1 MDAITGAI
9 RSGSYSVQVVDAVT
23 GSNGTGTIRFLTNKL
38 EDANYQQ
45 QLLSRRAY
53 LYVSSNEGVSW
64 TQMYAGYVSGI
75 RLVSAATFE
84 IGIADSRRVEQTRT
98 IFTGNTLGTFTT
110 RGCLTGG
117 PVTKTWGPVVSR
129 GGWYYKVSSIP
140 GNQNILLNFLAGYDS
155 FANSPVVSDWKKL
168 IRQSVVDEIS
178 KSTRIIT
185 ETSLG
190 YPVGYGDIVMH
201 VGTTDTNAV
210 PTSHILLA
218 NEYGQAYS
226 SPGYGPLSVWWSN
239 PATIPANNSYLY
251 VSLYT
256 RNVSQACPLYIDA
269 HPVDIVTQ
277 IWDEARM
284 YWKDPAAP
292 DPAWVAQIRALIGV
306 DTRLAI
312 RLTEPP
318 VISKFLEETIFGPFG
333 ISARVNSTSGA
344 LELIDIRGRGT
355 GTPAVTITAA
365 DMSNGS
371 DVVFDLDES
380 TAISTVSL
388 TAQLFSTNYTAKS
401 ADVVTN
407 TTPTD
412 GVLVNDVKAVGYNG
426 DTTVFAGR
434 EVSFTV
440 RGMIHNADSWLSAE
454 SAMLQSIAVPIYSR
468 FGRGA
473 QAANVSIIGTSSAAS
488 LQVGDECIFAAP
500 HYPNANYR
508 VGESTVGGR
517 IMQVIRRTETPT
529 GPQLRILD
537 VGLNQPSAP
546 IPLVSVRKS
555 PTQGAYAAEFKL
567 DNAGLMAAAF
577 LSVEVEWTTG
587 ASSPT
592 SGGTT
597 FNVYGPAD
605 IPTGYVTLP
614 TVPPGT
620 TVWVRARSKAYQRR
634 ASAWT
639 SWYSVALD
647 ALNAPSGFS
656 IPSVTSSSASLQ
668 WTNTNANWPISVYLY
683 QGVSAPALWNS
694 YKVATIGAG
703 TTNTVIRD
711 GIVSGLPYVV
721 AVAYDTPN
729 GSSLFATQSFTAT
742 GSTSTLLRPAAM
754 DVVAGSSDAS
764 LAQGVALALWA
775 SNTTYNIAVY
785 RAPDSGGAPGSYELL
800 SVVNGNETLYID
812 YLAQDGVTY
821 WYAIAHRLGGFTES
835 ALTPA
840 VSAQASGVTS
850 GLVRPSAVAPTI
862 TPETAGSATLDV
874 TIAVTDPQ
882 GRVDKVEFR
891 TKNSTNPFG
900 PWTQDTSVPYSASVA
915 KGTASDPS
923 IIEWRVWGFTS
934 ENSYT
939 ILRSGSSEWP
949 LYLGTNPTINRLT
962 RSRFNSAT
970 NRYEVWGRYFLDN
983 GDGTFTEDPLLGFVT
998 IFAVINVKSQSGAT
1012 ATVTTHTPK
1021 EADGWRFSWPSAATD
1036 QWTFE
1041 LTSYGLAETLYFPG
1055 QNPDVQDKSLP
1066 TVQGSATFI
1075 APASQSSGGTGD
1087 VVGPSSATDNALV
1100 RFDGTTGK
1108 LIKNSSATLTD
1119 AGTLTTT
1126 TGAFTNLSST
1136 NTITGSISGNAATVT
1151 NGVYTTGSYANPS
1164 WIASLGWSK
1173 ITGTPTTTSGYGIT
1187 DAITTANIGSQ
1198 SVNYANTAG
1207 SASTATSASSVPWSG
1222 ITSKPTT
1229 LSGFGITDGVSTG
1242 GSYANPSWLTSLAWS
1257 KITGTPTTIAGYGIT
1272 DAVSTSGSYAD
1283 PSWITSLAG
1292 SKITGNI
1299 SGSAANV
1306 TGVVAIA
1313 NGGTNQTAYATSGT
1327 GTRVL
1332 VYDQGLGKFDVQVA
1346 GASGQFLRSSG
1357 TTGDVLWATPPNFTS
1372 TTAGYAPASGGGT
1385 TNFLRADGTWAAP
1398 PSTTTIS
1405 ANNVTAGTFP
1415 GTLYTF
1421 AGSARI
1427 TEDLIVDTNTFVV
1440 DSVNNRVGVGTAT
1453 PVSRLQVN
1461 GGKIVFTSDDGAYGQ
1476 AQINAPSGGEAT
1488 LLFGSTGSGQ
1498 NSGGYTNAGVVGIGA
1513 YGNTRDILVLG
1524 TGYAGGTIYLKNG
1537 DVGIGSNSP
1546 SGKLEVFG
1554 GTVSNGTAQTISMVG
1569 SGGANSANYNWG
1581 ITSKGDTNWG
1591 FRVQNPSNGAYYT
1604 DVTGAWGANAA
1615 GGFRVIDK
1623 LSGTENVRML
1633 VNGSGNVAIG
1643 PHTPAVLLDV
1653 GGTIRTRNGAFQLH
1667 DGTSQG
1673 GGLFFYKTI
1682 TGGGSNLS
1690 PSLFSETGMPL
1701 YFMTNGSASIKGT
1714 LSIDGNWTVTGN
1726 VVAYSDARVKENVRV
1741 IDNALARV
1749 RAIRGVTFTRT
1760 DMQDTAKRHAGVIA
1774 QEVEAVLPEVISDND
1789 DGMKSVAYGNI
1800 TALLIEAIKELQDEV
1815 TALRGMMKT

>member
-1 MDAITGAI
+1 MPSLNYKLVIRDASTVANPNGTTDAITITSLRTGANTYIASPPSGDGYEVDAITGAI
-9 RSGSYSVQVVDAVT
+9 RSGSYTVQVVDAVT
-23 GSNGTGTIRFLTNKL
+23 GSDGTGTVRFFTNKL
-38 EDANYQQ
+38 EDGNYQQ

-53 LYVSSNEGVSW
+53 LYVSGNEGVSW
-64 TQMYAGYVSGI
+64 TQMYAGYVSAI

-129 GGWYYKVSSIP
+129 GGWYYQVKSVP
-140 GNQNILLNFLAGYDS
+140 GNQNIALYFVSGYDS

-168 IRQSVVDEIS
+168 VRQSVVDEIT

-190 YPVGYGDIVMH
+190 YPVGYGDIVLY

-256 RNVSQACPLYIDA
+256 RNVSAACPLYIDA

-284 YWKDPAAP
+284 YWKNPAAP
-292 DPAWVAQIRALIGV
+292 DPAWVAQIRALLGA

-333 ISARVNSTSGA
+333 ISARVNSASGA
-344 LELIDIRGRGT
+344 LELIDVRGRGT
-355 GTPAVTITAA
+355 GTPSVTITAA
-365 DMSNGS
+365 DMTNGS

-388 TAQLFSTNYTAKS
+388 NAQLFSTNYTAKS
-401 ADVVTN
+401 ADVVTS

-412 GVLVNDVKAVGYNG
+412 GVLVNEVKAVGYNG

-434 EVSFTV
+434 EISFTIN
-440 RGMIHNADSWLSAE
+440 GMIHNADSWLSAE
-454 SAMLQSIAVPIYSR
+454 AAMLQSIAVPIYSR

-473 QAANVSIIGTSSAAS
+473 QAADVSIIGTSSAAS

-517 IMQVIRRTETPT
+517 IMQVVRRTETPT
-529 GPQLRILD
+529 GPRLRILD
-537 VGLNQPSAP
+537 IGLNQPSAP
-546 IPLVSVRKS
+546 TPDVSVRKS
-555 PTQGAYAAEFKL
+555 PTQGSYAAEFKFN
-567 DNAGLMAAAF
+567 NASLMAAAF

-587 ASSPT
+587 ASTPS

-605 IPTGYVTLP
+605 IPTDYVTLP

-620 TVWVRARSKAYQRR
+620 TVWVRARSKGYQRR

-639 SWYSVALD
+639 GWYSIALD

-656 IPSVTSSSASLQ
+656 VPTVTSSSASLL
-668 WTNTNANWPISVYLY
+668 WTNTNTDWPISVYLY
-683 QGVSAPALWNS
+683 QGASAPALWDS
-694 YKVATIGAG
+694 YKVATVGAG

-711 GIVSGLPYVV
+711 GIASGLPYVV
-721 AVAYDTPN
+721 AIAYDTPN
-729 GSSLFATQSFTAT
+729 GLSLLATQSFTAT
-742 GSTSTLLRPAAM
+742 GATSTLVRPAAM

-775 SNTTYNIAVY
+775 SNTTYNIAIY
-785 RAPDSGGAPGSYELL
+785 RAPDSGGVPGSYELL

-840 VSAQASGVTS
+840 VSAQASGIVS
-850 GLVRPSAVAPTI
+850 GLVRPSAVSPTI

-874 TIAVTDPQ
+874 TITITDPQ

-891 TKNSTNPFG
+891 TKNASNPFG
-900 PWTQDTSVPYSASVA
+900 PWTQDTSVPYSASVV
-915 KGTASDPS
+915 KGTPTNPS
-923 IIEWRVWGFTS
+923 VIEWRVWGFTN

-939 ILRSGSSEWP
+939 ILRSGSSDWP

-962 RSRFNSAT
+962 RSRFNSST
-970 NRYEVWGRYFLDN
+970 NRYEVWGRYFIDN

-998 IFAVINVKSQSGAT
+998 IFTVINVKNQSGGT
-1012 ATVTTHTPK
+1012 ATVTDHTPK
-1021 EADGWRFSWPSAATD
+1021 EADGWRFSWPSTATD

-1055 QNPDVQDKSLP
+1055 QNPDVQDVSLP
-1066 TVQGSATFI
+1066 VVQGSATFI
-1075 APASQSSGGTGD
+1075 APASQSSGATGD
-1087 VVGPSSATDNALV
+1087 VTGPSSATDNAIV

-1164 WIASLGWSK
+1164 WI
-1173 ITGTPTTTSGYGIT
+1173 
-1187 DAITTANIGSQ
+1187 
-1198 SVNYANTAG
+1198 
-1207 SASTATSASSVPWSG
+1207 
-1222 ITSKPTT
+1222 
-1229 LSGFGITDGVSTG
+1229 
-1242 GSYANPSWLTSLAWS
+1242 
-1257 KITGTPTTIAGYGIT
+1257 
-1272 DAVSTSGSYAD
+1272 
-1283 PSWITSLAG
+1283 TSLAG

-1313 NGGTNQTAYATSGT
+1313 NGGTNQTAYATTGT

-1332 VYDQGLGKFDVQVA
+1332 VYDQALGKFDVQTA

-1357 TTGDVLWATPPNFTS
+1357 TTGDVTWATPPNFTS
-1372 TTAGYAPASGGGT
+1372 STAGYAPASGGGT
-1385 TNFLRADGTWAAP
+1385 TNFLRADGTWASP
-1398 PSTTTIS
+1398 PGTTTIS

-1415 GTLYTF
+1415 GALYTF
-1421 AGSARI
+1421 TDSARVNG
-1427 TEDLIVDTNTFVV
+1427 DFIVDTNTFVV
-1440 DSVNNRVGVGTAT
+1440 DSTNNRVGIGTTSPSQRLDVSGSVNVRSASPTVFFDRNGSYTWRIANGDGTTYPLSSFNIANNAGIAAITVTAANNVGIGVT
-1453 PVSRLQVN
+1453 PS
-1461 GGKIVFTSDDGAYGQ
+1461 AW
-1476 AQINAPSGGEAT
+1476 
-1488 LLFGSTGSGQ
+1488 GSTWNAFDVGARSAFVY
-1498 NSGGYTNAGVVGIGA
+1498 NSGGTTTDIWHNAFVDSA
-1513 YGNTRDILVLG
+1513 GNPKYKATAAASFYRLS
-1524 TGYAGGTIYLKNG
+1524 GGQHLWYNAA
-1537 DVGIGSNSP
+1537 S
-1546 SGKLEVFG
+1546 
-1554 GTVSNGTAQTISMVG
+1554 GTA
-1569 SGGANSANYNWG
+1569 GATASFTQAM
-1581 ITSKGDTNWG
+1581 TLD
-1591 FRVQNPSNGAYYT
+1591 A
-1604 DVTGAWGANAA
+1604 
-1615 GGFRVIDK
+1615 
-1623 LSGTENVRML
+1623 
-1633 VNGSGNVAIG
+1633 SGN
-1643 PHTPAVLLDV
+1643 L
-1653 GGTIRTRNGAFQLH
+1653 
-1667 DGTSQG
+1667 
-1673 GGLFFYKTI
+1673 
-1682 TGGGSNLS
+1682 
-1690 PSLFSETGMPL
+1690 
-1701 YFMTNGSASIKGT
+1701 
-1714 LSIDGNWTVTGN
+1714 TVTGN

-1741 IDNALARV
+1741 IDNALKRV

-1760 DMQDTAKRHAGVIA
+1760 DMQDKTKRHVGVIA
-1774 QEVEAVLPEVISDND
+1774 QEIEKVLPEVISDND
-1789 DGMKSVAYGNI
+1789 DGMKGVAYGNI

-1815 TALRGMMKT
+1815 EYLRAMVDV